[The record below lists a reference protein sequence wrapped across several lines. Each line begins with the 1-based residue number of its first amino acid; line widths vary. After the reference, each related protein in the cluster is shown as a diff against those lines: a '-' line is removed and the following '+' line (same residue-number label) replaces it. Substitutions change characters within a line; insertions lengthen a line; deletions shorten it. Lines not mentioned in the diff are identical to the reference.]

1 MDAGGNG
8 SARGVGYLMKYLHPG
23 FVDVD
28 HPAFGAPARASFG
41 EKSENLPRPTL
52 LLHCCCAPCA
62 AGAVERLVNVFEL
75 TFYYYNPN
83 ITEKEE
89 YLKRFHELERLG
101 EHFSVPVIDGGDGED
116 FFEAVEG
123 SENEPEGGKRCKVC
137 FEMRLKKTAELARE
151 YDYFATTLTLSPL
164 KNARLINEIGE
175 RAGEAVGSEYLKT
188 DFKKRGGVLRSK
200 ALSEELELYRQD
212 YCGCVFSKRRL

>member
-1 MDAGGNG
+1 M
-8 SARGVGYLMKYLHPG
+8 
-23 FVDVD
+23 
-28 HPAFGAPARASFG
+28 
-41 EKSENLPRPTL
+41 
-52 LLHCCCAPCA
+52 
-62 AGAVERLVNVFEL
+62 
-75 TFYYYNPN
+75 
-83 ITEKEE
+83 
-89 YLKRFHELERLG
+89 
-101 EHFSVPVIDGGDGED
+101 PVIDGGDGED

-137 FEMRLKKTAELARE
+137 FEMRLRKTAELARE

-175 RAGEAVGSEYLKT
+175 RAGEAAGSEYLKT